1 MRFYNTLCHRKPL
14 GRRFWRLMW
23 PIASNWPV
31 IARLHQCD
39 KARWPSGLRRQT
51 KALTA
56 VIWSERAW
64 VRIPLSSLVLHSL
77 YHGNNQN
84 IEMHYFIPLS
94 SAYSVFGTSSI
105 VTIVCVL
112 LVYSQEGDDHD
123 GAETM
128 PVTMIHSFCRF
139 TINLSHTLK
148 PVPGGT
154 ALLTFFH
161 IASA

>member
-1 MRFYNTLCHRKPL
+1 
-14 GRRFWRLMW
+14 
-23 PIASNWPV
+23 
-31 IARLHQCD
+31 
-39 KARWPSGLRRQT
+39 
-51 KALTA
+51 
-56 VIWSERAW
+56 
-64 VRIPLSSLVLHSL
+64 
-77 YHGNNQN
+77 
-84 IEMHYFIPLS
+84 MHYFIPFTP
-94 SAYSVFGTSSI
+94 AYGVFGTSSI

-148 PVPGGT
+148 PVLEGT